1 MRELDETRADAQSAL
16 NSMSRNGVLA
26 TPQNF
31 ATWFA
36 YATRAWPEL
45 VAEINGIMESGGG
58 FTADVNDD
66 LHDRHITQESPQDS
80 RDSKDSGTD
89 ARAVITAELLHTL
102 RILQEAFDASE
113 AGQMEFH
120 EKLERYAERL
130 ESAKSPADIGRI
142 VSEMVLDTVQV
153 REQTDELK
161 TRLAD
166 SSARISELDSKL
178 ATTSREAVTDPL
190 TGIANRRYFD
200 REFGKAVAQAE
211 KNALPLSLI
220 YLDIDRF
227 KAFNDEHGHY
237 AGDMV
242 LKLVAEQIASCVG
255 PDGFACRFGG
265 EEFVVLLKNT
275 GGRQALVIAEQI
287 RILICRREVRHRKSG
302 TSLGRISISGGL
314 AQLQPAESPDS
325 LLKRADDLLY
335 EAKESGRNSV
345 RQSVTGK
352 ATEPSGEE
360 A

>member
-26 TPQNF
+26 TPRNF

-45 VAEINGIMESGGG
+45 VAEINGIVASGSG

-66 LHDRHITQESPQDS
+66 LHNRHIAQDSRQDS
-80 RDSKDSGTD
+80 RDSGTD
-89 ARAVITAELLHTL
+89 DRAIITSELLHTL
-102 RILQEAFDASE
+102 RILQEAFNASE
-113 AGQMEFH
+113 AGQLEFH

-130 ESAKSPADIGRI
+130 ESAQSPADIGRI

-153 REQTDELK
+153 REQAAELK

-265 EEFVVLLKNT
+265 EEFVVLLRNT

-302 TSLGRISISGGL
+302 TSLGRISISAGL
-314 AQLQPAESPDS
+314 AELQPAEGPDS
-325 LLKRADDLLY
+325 LLKRADELLF

-345 RQSVTGK
+345 RRSATGLT
-352 ATEPSGEE
+352 AEPSGEE